1 MSKSPSPMS
10 TTATDGRRSNSQ
22 PSHPLD
28 ELIWAALTGPHATL
42 SEGSGPIR
50 RYHLDVAPFGASREY
65 SESALAAL
73 GELVR
78 GPEPLA
84 LVTPSETDAPKGLT
98 AIRRTPI
105 DQMILSDPEA
115 CGGRIEVKIER
126 LTLADVPEMLALTAS
141 TNPGPFGP
149 RTIQL
154 GDYYGIHH
162 DGVLV
167 AMAGERLRMPGFT
180 EISAVCVD
188 PRSRGRGYAAN
199 LTRMLAASIL
209 SRSEIPILH
218 VLGGNDAATA
228 LYSKLGFSLR
238 RRLHLG
244 VFARPDAGAPVVD
257 DGRAHG

>member
-1 MSKSPSPMS
+1 MARTPSPMS

-98 AIRRTPI
+98 AAIRRTPI
-105 DQMILSDPEA
+105 DQIILSDPEA

-126 LTLADVPEMLALTAS
+126 LTLADVPVMLATAS
-141 TNPGPFGP
+141 QKTRGRSVRGLSNSATITASITTECWLPWPGKGCECQASPKSAPFVLIREVAGAGLCGEPHTDACGINPIAVGDPDPP
-149 RTIQL
+149 RARRERRGDRALLQL
-154 GDYYGIHH
+154 G
-162 DGVLV
+162 
-167 AMAGERLRMPGFT
+167 FT
-180 EISAVCVD
+180 PPPIAPRRIRSA
-188 PRSRGRGYAAN
+188 
-199 LTRMLAASIL
+199 
-209 SRSEIPILH
+209 
-218 VLGGNDAATA
+218 
-228 LYSKLGFSLR
+228 
-238 RRLHLG
+238 
-244 VFARPDAGAPVVD
+244 
-257 DGRAHG
+257 